1 MKDKDNEIREVVE
14 RISSNDI
21 KPYESSLPE
30 QSDELYLECKST
42 SHDSE
47 SVIREGNKLF
57 AVLVKERD
65 DRWHLEDYTCWKCS
79 VKNIVEKNHDRAVA
93 VVETTLRI
101 GSNYKEMYFEDAEV
115 KDLMKKQT

>member
-1 MKDKDNEIREVVE
+1 MEDKDSEIREVVE

-21 KPYESSLPE
+21 KPHKSNLPE
-30 QSDELYLECKST
+30 QSDELHLECKSS

-57 AVLVKERD
+57 AVLVKDKNDKWR
-65 DRWHLEDYTCWKCS
+65 LEDCTCWKCS
-79 VKNIVEKNHDRAVA
+79 VKDIVEKNHESAVA
-93 VVETTLRI
+93 IVETTLMI
-101 GSNYKEMYFEDAEV
+101 GNNYEEIYFKGADV